1 MKSAAASTARGS
13 RDPGT
18 YALRDVDDLHDAD
31 LDEVL
36 ADRLAETY
44 RHPTTSAAAVAQL
57 VRGPGRAVLLAHE
70 LSSRASMLL
79 L

>member
-1 MKSAAASTARGS
+1 MKNAAASTARGS
-13 RDPGT
+13 HDSGT

-36 ADRLAETY
+36 AERLAETY
-44 RHPTTSAAAVAQL
+44 RLPTSSAAAVAQL
-57 VRGPGRAVLLAHE
+57 VRQPGRAALLAHE
-70 LSSRASMLL
+70 LSRRAAMLL

>member
-1 MKSAAASTARGS
+1 MTSAAASTTGS
-13 RDPGT
+13 QDRRP
-18 YALRDVDDLHDAD
+18 YALRDVEDLHAAD

-44 RHPTTSAAAVAQL
+44 RHPTSSAAAVAQL
-57 VRGPGRAVLLAHE
+57 VRGPGRAALLAHE
-70 LSSRASMLL
+70 LGSRASMLL

>member
-1 MKSAAASTARGS
+1 MKSAAASAARGS
-13 RDPGT
+13 GHSST
-18 YALRDVDDLHDAD
+18 YALRDVEDLHDAD
-31 LDEVL
+31 LDKVL

-44 RHPTTSAAAVAQL
+44 RPPTSSAAAVAQL
-57 VRGPGRAVLLAHE
+57 VRRPGRAALLAHE